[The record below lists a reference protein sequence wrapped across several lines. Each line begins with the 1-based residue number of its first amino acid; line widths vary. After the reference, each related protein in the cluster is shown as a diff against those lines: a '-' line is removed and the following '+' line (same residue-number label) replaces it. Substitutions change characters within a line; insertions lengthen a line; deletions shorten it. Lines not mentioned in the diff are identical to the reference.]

1 MSERPDL
8 PRDLVRFWE
17 KLVNMGLEDR
27 FSWSYITLPETNR
40 TFSPLKMDDWK
51 TTSRFLLGIL
61 PIFRGELL
69 VLGSVNS

>member
-27 FSWSYITLPETNR
+27 FWGGEW
-40 TFSPLKMDDWK
+40 FSGVAVGGVVLLK
-51 TTSRFLLGIL
+51 
-61 PIFRGELL
+61 
-69 VLGSVNS
+69 